1 MASAGVRRRAG
12 LHRTAGKKRGGRP
25 VASVPSCLITAP
37 PGSAERVEVAIAAGI
52 FSSFG
57 VPPWF
62 SGRQAETGGIRLPAP
77 SEDPP
82 EANNM
87 QQDARSSDSGIHTGI
102 ITRETGFS
110 GHFLRTR
117 RCRTRCMD
125 KLPCCNTDYLKFVI
139 RSGRSPEAGSGRDL
153 SAMRSPPFRR
163 GERPDI
169 STRPI
174 TDGIAG
180 TRQCRKSSRKDPRTP
195 GAP

>member
-1 MASAGVRRRAG
+1 MSAARIGSTILFLIWFLHSFLVDRAETRRHTAPGTIRRSAGDNKA
-12 LHRTAGKKRGGRP
+12 
-25 VASVPSCLITAP
+25 
-37 PGSAERVEVAIAAGI
+37 
-52 FSSFG
+52 
-57 VPPWF
+57 
-62 SGRQAETGGIRLPAP
+62 
-77 SEDPP
+77 
-82 EANNM
+82 